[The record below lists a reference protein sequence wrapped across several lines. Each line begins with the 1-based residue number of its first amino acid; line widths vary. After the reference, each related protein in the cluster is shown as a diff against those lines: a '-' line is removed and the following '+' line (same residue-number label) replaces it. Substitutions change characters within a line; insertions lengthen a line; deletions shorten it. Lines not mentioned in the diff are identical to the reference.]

1 MTENKDPDKVAESS
15 AEAHGPEPTPAQ
27 KPKIKLAA
35 KTTEKETAKTVD
47 KSTKMSDKKPVS
59 PKPARPAK
67 PASSGRGIAMLALL
81 LAIVA
86 IGWGYWREF
95 QNQEVSS
102 SALTQSSN
110 ENKRL
115 QSEIEGLQASI
126 KAMGG
131 KIVGE
136 DVLQPKLDKL
146 GSRIDAVSSS
156 QLQQADV
163 ETALQSRLASLEQV
177 FNGLDDRQQVTESTL
192 SGLALNKQATDRD
205 VVLAEVTF
213 LVRVAAQ
220 RLEIFNDQPAAVE
233 LLQLA
238 DQQLAS
244 QGEQLFAPVR
254 HRIQQDLLAINAII
268 APDVVAITGQ
278 LLALEQSVGQWQA
291 HLPER
296 SEEADGESVISE
308 SDLMAKLS
316 YLVNSLVTIREDQGN
331 SEFLTIS
338 QAERMKDRI
347 RLELQAARVA
357 AIAGQTASYQA
368 SVSRVSNWMR
378 EYFDPSVTANAAAL
392 NSLEE
397 LTQVDLNPEWPDL
410 NPLLVLTRQMQFS
423 PDQKRVSPPVEAGK
437 PAEAGPGPEA

>member
-1 MTENKDPDKVAESS
+1 MTEKKDPDKVAGSS
-15 AEAHGPEPTPAQ
+15 AEASGSEPAPAQ

-35 KTTEKETAKTVD
+35 KITEKETAKAVD
-47 KSTKMSDKKPVS
+47 KSTKMSDKKPVT
-59 PKPARPAK
+59 PNPAK
-67 PASSGRGIAMLALL
+67 PASSGRSIAMLALL

-95 QNQEVSS
+95 QSQEVSS

-146 GSRIDAVSSS
+146 DSRIDAVSSS

-177 FNGLDDRQQVTESTL
+177 FSGLDDRQQVTESTL
-192 SGLALNKQATDRD
+192 SSLALNKQATDRD
-205 VVLAEVTF
+205 VALAEVTF

-220 RLEIFNDQPAAVE
+220 RLELFNDQPAAIE

-244 QGEQLFAPVR
+244 QGEQLFNPVR
-254 HRIQQDLLAINAII
+254 HRIQQDLLAINVIK

-296 SEEADGESVISE
+296 REDTGGENTVSE
-308 SDLMAKLS
+308 SDLVAKLS

-357 AIAGQTASYQA
+357 AIAGQTANYQG
-368 SVSRVSNWMR
+368 SVNRVSNWMR
-378 EYFDPSVTANAAAL
+378 EYFDPSVAANAAAL
-392 NSLEE
+392 NSLDE
-397 LTQVDLNPEWPDL
+397 LASVNLNPQWPDL
-410 NPLLVLTRQMQFS
+410 NPLLVLTRQMQS
-423 PDQKRVSPPVEAGK
+423 IPVNERVNTPVEAGM
-437 PAEAGPGPEA
+437 PAEASPEPEA